1 MKRPCLRSIL
11 LLAGFFLWVSTTA
24 ATEVPSQP
32 NHPPVRARHV
42 MVASDQA
49 LSTRIG
55 VDILR
60 QGGNAVDAA
69 IAVGYALAVTLPTA
83 GNLGGGGFMVIH
95 DAGSGRDTTIDFRE
109 MAPASATRDMF
120 LDARGN
126 ADPELSRHHPRAVG
140 VPGTV
145 AGFDYALR
153 HYGRLPLATLLAPAI
168 RLANEGFPVG
178 AELARQLDLQQKH
191 LAPWPATRAIFFR
204 DGRPLR
210 EGERLVQKDLARSLQ
225 LIARHGPA
233 AFYRGEIARRIAA
246 EMKTQGG
253 RLGLEDL
260 ARYRVVERTPV
271 SGNYRGYHIV
281 SMPPPSSGGT
291 HIIEL
296 LNILER
302 YPLRAQ
308 GADSP
313 QRQHLLAEAMKLAF
327 ADRAEYLGDPDF
339 VSVPVRGLTSRA
351 YADAQAARID
361 PDHATPASAIAP
373 GKPLP
378 YESSQTTHYAVVDA
392 VGNAVST
399 TYTLNLNFGSGIVAT
414 GTGILLNNEMD
425 DFSAKPG
432 TPNAFKLVG
441 GEANA
446 IAPGKRP
453 LSSMSPTIVFR
464 AGKPWLITGAAGGS
478 RIISTV
484 LQNIV
489 NAIDLDLGPAASVAM
504 PRIHHQWQPDIL
516 RTEPGLS
523 AVTQTGLQQ
532 RGHVIAP
539 EDVVA
544 RTQIIQATDEG
555 WEGSSDTRQPDSL
568 TAGY

>member
-1 MKRPCLRSIL
+1 
-11 LLAGFFLWVSTTA
+11 
-24 ATEVPSQP
+24 
-32 NHPPVRARHV
+32 
-42 MVASDQA
+42 
-49 LSTRIG
+49 
-55 VDILR
+55 
-60 QGGNAVDAA
+60 
-69 IAVGYALAVTLPTA
+69 
-83 GNLGGGGFMVIH
+83 MVIH
-95 DAGSGRDTTIDFRE
+95 DAGSRRDTTIDFRE

-120 LDARGN
+120 INARGE
-126 ADPELSRHHPRAVG
+126 ADPELSRHRHVAVG

-153 HYGRLPLATLLAPAI
+153 HYGRLPLSKLLAPSI
-168 RLANEGFPVG
+168 RLARDGFPVG
-178 AELARQLDLQQKH
+178 AELARQIDLQQKH

-225 LIARHGPA
+225 LIAQHGPA

-246 EMKTQGG
+246 DMKTHGG
-253 RLGLEDL
+253 GIGMADL

-271 SGNYRGYHIV
+271 SGSYRGYRIV

-302 YPLRAQ
+302 YPLHAQ

-313 QRQHLLAEAMKLAF
+313 LRLHLLAEAMKLAF

-361 PDHATPASAIAP
+361 PDHATPAGAIAP

-392 VGNAVST
+392 AGNAVST

-425 DFSAKPG
+425 DFSARPG
-432 TPNAFKLVG
+432 APNAFKLVG

-453 LSSMSPTIVFR
+453 LSSMSPTLVFR
-464 AGKPWLITGAAGGS
+464 DGKPWLVTGAAGGS

-516 RTEPGLS
+516 RIEPGLS
-523 AVTQTGLQQ
+523 ADMQAGLQQ
-532 RGHVIAP
+532 RGHVTAP

-544 RTQIIQATDEG
+544 RTQIIQSTGNG